1 MLNDIETTKQETIR
15 EVSDIP
21 NIQIKGKVISPF
33 IIIDRYENKIRIL
46 INKDKKYRVLHE
58 KNVIQQGLD
67 IFLVDLIREVLKTL
81 AEKEGEIEHNIMLAK
96 SEANENERSSS
107 S

>member
-46 INKDKKYRVLHE
+46 INKD
-58 KNVIQQGLD
+58 
-67 IFLVDLIREVLKTL
+67 
-81 AEKEGEIEHNIMLAK
+81 
-96 SEANENERSSS
+96 
-107 S
+107 